1 MAHGGVGTEVA
12 LYPRVLRFVIPH
24 LFMCNVC
31 DKFSNTTLVNNP
43 KGEEPGMLGLA
54 THIAHGQAVSN
65 DGYYRSALINAAA

>member
-1 MAHGGVGTEVA
+1 MAHGGVGTKVA
-12 LYPRVLRFVIPH
+12 LYPRFLRFVIPH

-54 THIAHGQAVSN
+54 THIAHKQVVSKAS
-65 DGYYRSALINAAA
+65 YYRSALNNAAA